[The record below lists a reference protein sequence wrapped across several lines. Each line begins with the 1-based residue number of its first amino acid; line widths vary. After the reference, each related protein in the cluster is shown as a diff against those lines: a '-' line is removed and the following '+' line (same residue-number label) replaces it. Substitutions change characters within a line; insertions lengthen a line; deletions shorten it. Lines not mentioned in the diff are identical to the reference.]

1 MNPVRTTSLLLAL
14 ALGITPSWGA
24 ADAPV
29 LTTIH
34 VGTTNNSD
42 SSLEPVYAKAG
53 GLFKR
58 SGLDARVES
67 FSSGGAILDAVVAGA
82 LDVGFTNIASAGA
95 ALARGLPIVLL
106 APSMLYTSK
115 SPINFLVAAR
125 GSTLKTGADFAGK
138 TIGVSTLTGE
148 LQIGASAWIDRAG
161 GDAKSVHF
169 VEIPFAAMVPALKQG
184 RIDAAVLSE
193 PAFTENK
200 DDIEYIG
207 DASAGSG
214 SRFLVAGFVS
224 SKAWVAANPETARR
238 FVTAM
243 LLTARWANTHRAET
257 GRILAEERKTDPAI
271 VAVMNRATFGD
282 ALTAAIVQPLL
293 DAAYKYGTLKQPVK
307 GADLI
312 ADAAPFWTQGIR

>member
-1 MNPVRTTSLLLAL
+1 MRERLPGALLLAL
-14 ALGITPSWGA
+14 ALAVIPSRGA
-24 ADAPV
+24 PDAPA

-42 SSLEPVYAKAG
+42 SSLEPVYAESAG
-53 GLFKR
+53 FFKR

-67 FSSGGAILDAVVAGA
+67 LSSGGAILDAVMSGA
-82 LDVGFTNIASAGA
+82 LDIGFTNIASAGA
-95 ALARGLPIVLL
+95 ALQRGLPIVLL

-125 GSTLKTGADFAGK
+125 GSTLKTAADFTGK

-148 LQIGASAWIDRAG
+148 LQIGASAWIDRNG

-169 VEIPFAAMVPALKQG
+169 VELPFAAMVPALKQG

-193 PAFTENK
+193 PVFTASK
-200 DDIEYIG
+200 SDITYIG
-207 DASAGSG
+207 DASAGIG

-224 SKAWVAANPETARR
+224 SKAWVAANPEAARR
-238 FVTAM
+238 FVAAM
-243 LLTARWANTHRAET
+243 VATARWANTHHDET
-257 GRILAEERKTDPAI
+257 GRILTEERRTDPAI
-271 VAVMNRATFGD
+271 VAVMNRAAFGD
-282 ALTAAIVQPLL
+282 VLNAPIVQPLL

-312 ADAAPFWTQGIR
+312 ADAAPFWK